1 MVNYEVLSENT
12 KIWIY
17 QSDKPFEATEI
28 PKVRTKVKE
37 FAKNWV
43 SHNDQLTAFGDVYHD
58 RFIVLMVDEYQGG
71 ASGCSIDS
79 SVRFIQQLEK
89 EYALDMFDRMNFT
102 YQTKEGIKSAH
113 KEEFIELYRMGLIT
127 DETIVFNN
135 LVSTKEDFENN
146 WQVSLKESWHK
157 QLIAN

>member
-12 KIWIY
+12 KVWIY